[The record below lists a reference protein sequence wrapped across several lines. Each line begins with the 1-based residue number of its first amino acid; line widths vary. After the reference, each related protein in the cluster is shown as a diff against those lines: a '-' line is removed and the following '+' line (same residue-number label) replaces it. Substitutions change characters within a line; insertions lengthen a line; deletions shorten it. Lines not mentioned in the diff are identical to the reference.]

1 MTGIF
6 LWEYPPRNDR
16 QGGSAGPTEEK
27 NTHSHNGVRAAAW
40 RVQGPVP
47 VRAWRRL
54 AAALMSGS
62 VTYRAGWIEA
72 SQSNS
77 FHTYLMLVTVAET
90 LHRVIEL
97 MRYLRKCIFFLYKK
111 ISHGREGEPLM
122 GSFHTGKLSFFLYCG
137 FLFFFL
143 SETGDRKLPAGRSLQ
158 LSPQKGRAALVAPPE
173 LYPGLRAPGHQ
184 ARPPPP
190 QRKQEKGRA
199 GRTQPTRDDWNGT
212 STSLCLPRVE
222 TPKACPWGWRR
233 GRQRRTQAPGC
244 PPEVGAGFSA
254 ARGQAA
260 FLLKRSGAAWSPV
273 LLAENLRLLRG

>member
-1 MTGIF
+1 MYFFPLQKNIT
-6 LWEYPPRNDR
+6 WE
-16 QGGSAGPTEEK
+16 GGGTFDGVF
-27 NTHSHNGVRAAAW
+27 SHW
-40 RVQGPVP
+40 E
-47 VRAWRRL
+47 
-54 AAALMSGS
+54 
-62 VTYRAGWIEA
+62 I
-72 SQSNS
+72 
-77 FHTYLMLVTVAET
+77 
-90 LHRVIEL
+90 
-97 MRYLRKCIFFLYKK
+97 IFF
-111 ISHGREGEPLM
+111 PLLRF
-122 GSFHTGKLSFFLYCG
+122 S
-137 FLFFFL
+137 FFFL

-184 ARPPPP
+184 ARPPPS

-233 GRQRRTQAPGC
+233 GRQRRTQAAGC